1 MMNFQNMKNAEEI
14 TALRNAFLSALRKYK
29 TLARGEQFVAENGII
44 TDATAENL
52 HKAQEAIDG
61 TMRAYNE
68 QLTMRAYFALIT
80 AEKPFTAW
88 VEQPDFSV
96 ARVTKEYGEGTKM
109 QAVNL
114 FSMLKSAKKNG
125 YTVEHATDVEKA
137 VYALQTTL
145 QKVVT
150 PKDGET
156 ISKTAV
162 KKALT
167 ACLHAMG
174 LCLDKEARSIDAHY
188 AMFAVTGMGRSRGTL
203 KDVNENKAAD
213 IMATVYAAMEKGLKY
228 RFNSDDKKAQEQ
240 TK

>member
-1 MMNFQNMKNAEEI
+1 MMNFNAMKNAEEVN
-14 TALRNAFLSALRKYK
+14 ALHESFLSALRKYK
-29 TLARGEQFVAENGII
+29 VLARGEQFVAEKGVI

-52 HKAQEAIDG
+52 HKAQEAIEG
-61 TMRAYNE
+61 TMHAYNE
-68 QLTMRAYFALIT
+68 QLTMRAYFSLIT
-80 AEKPFTAW
+80 AEKPFAAW
-88 VEQPDFSV
+88 AEKPDFFV
-96 ARVTKEYGEGTKM
+96 ARVTKEYGEGAKT

-114 FSMLKSAKKNG
+114 FAMLKTAKKNG
-125 YTVEHATDVEKA
+125 YTVEHAADAEKA

-174 LCLDKEARSIDAHY
+174 LCLDKEARAVDAHY
-188 AMFAVTGMGRSRGTL
+188 ALFAVSGMGRNRGTL
-203 KDVNENKAAD
+203 KDVNENKTAD
-213 IMATVYAAMEKGLKY
+213 IVATVYAAMERGLKY

>member
-14 TALRNAFLSALRKYK
+14 TALHESFLSALRKYK
-29 TLARGEQFVAENGII
+29 TLARGEQFANENGAI

-52 HKAQEAIDG
+52 HKAQDAIDG
-61 TMRAYNE
+61 TMHAYNE
-68 QLTMRAYFALIT
+68 QLIMRAYFSLIT

-88 VEQPDFSV
+88 VEQPDFPI
-96 ARVTKEYGEGTKM
+96 ARVTKEYGEGMKM

-114 FSMLKSAKKNG
+114 FAMLKAAKKNG
-125 YTVEHATDVEKA
+125 YTVEHASDVEKA
-137 VYALQTTL
+137 VYALQTSL

-150 PKDGET
+150 PKDGKT

-174 LCLDKEARSIDAHY
+174 LCLDKEARAIDAHY
-188 AMFAVTGMGRSRGTL
+188 AMFAVTGMGRNRGTL

-213 IMATVYAAMEKGLKY
+213 VVATVYAAMEKGLKY
-228 RFNSDDKKAQEQ
+228 RFNSDDKKAQE

>member
-1 MMNFQNMKNAEEI
+1 MLNFNAMKNAEEI
-14 TALRNAFLSALRKYK
+14 TAMHTAFLSALRKYK
-29 TLARGEQFVAENGII
+29 TLARGEQFVDENGTV

-88 VEQPDFSV
+88 AEQPDSFV
-96 ARVTKEYGEGTKM
+96 ARVTKEYGEGTKT

-114 FSMLKSAKKNG
+114 FAMLKAAKKIG
-125 YTVEHATDVEKA
+125 YTIEHATDAEKA

-188 AMFAVTGMGRSRGTL
+188 TIFAVTGMGRNRGTL
-203 KDVNENKAAD
+203 KDVNENKTAH
-213 IMATVYAAMEKGLKY
+213 IVATVYAAMEKGLKY
-228 RFNSDDKKAQEQ
+228 RFNSDDKKAQE